1 MRRLQAFGRGGI
13 SNTKL
18 TDLGTFRMI
27 RELED
32 INHFGGPMEL
42 EVDVTETSA
51 SATAEKIL
59 AFILECLSSQKDP
72 MYT

>member
-1 MRRLQAFGRGGI
+1 MRRLQAFGRGGT

-18 TDLGTFRMI
+18 TDLGIFRMI

-51 SATAEKIL
+51 SVTAEKIL